1 MSPNDR
7 WQTVHPSQFAHEQEA
22 LDVLRRG
29 LPDQSPF
36 RAWSNFE
43 FIAEDGSINEVD
55 ALIASSDR
63 LYLVEIKSWR
73 GEIGGNQSY
82 WTVRGNGG
90 ERVEENPLLLTNR
103 KAKKLK
109 SLLARQPAFKKT
121 SVPFIQAV
129 VFLASKDC
137 VIRLDEVAGQH
148 VYALPG
154 AARKGEPHI
163 IDVISGRAAAAE
175 HRPPISR
182 DVERA
187 LARTM
192 DQLGMRKRSSSA
204 QVGDYRLTRLIE
216 ETDLYQ
222 DWEACHVRV
231 DTDRKRVRIFPH
243 LASAPDAE
251 KRERKDLALREY
263 RLLQDI
269 HHDQILAPI
278 QLTDCEVGPA
288 LIYPFDAE
296 RKRLDHA
303 LQQELLQAPTHIR
316 LEIVRQLAETLKFA
330 HQRGVSHR
338 SLSPWSIE
346 YVQRNDRAHVVVR
359 DWLSAGANNSTHTQT
374 RFTLHGLASG
384 SVSIEQAAV
393 YLAPEVL
400 SGEDANPLWSD
411 LFSLG
416 AISYAVFSNKHPAAN
431 PEELATKCRK
441 GPGLRLSEVVDG
453 APDKL
458 QELIQYATD
467 LSPSSRP
474 VDFDEFLKLLVE
486 VEDELTTPDP
496 VVGVHPLDAQPG
508 DTLSGGF
515 EVISRLGSGST
526 CIALA
531 VRREGQAGVLKIA
544 KDASM
549 NQRVRAEARVL
560 SKLHHSNIVRCFE
573 EAEVDGL
580 AAIYMEQ
587 AGEQTLG
594 QRLRIQGPLSLDLL
608 QRFGDELLGVLIYLE
623 REGFNHRD
631 IKPDN
636 IGLGENRNRAL
647 TLKLYDFSL
656 SDTSAENIRAGT
668 PPYLDPFLGARRPPR
683 WDLYAERYA
692 AAMTLHEMA
701 CGTLPNWGN
710 EPGEPI
716 RDDAW
721 LRLSSEHFDPAVR
734 EDLAAFF
741 ERALHRDFRKRYD
754 NADQMSLA
762 WRLVFQEIDQTG
774 SDDGESDT
782 SDIAVDLAAIEDLS
796 RDTPLRALGLSAR
809 ELNAA
814 ERIGATTA
822 GALLDLPTIRMYRN
836 RGIGQRVIRRLRQLR
851 EELAKRLLSNPSV
864 IEPSDEAPDTLS
876 VDSVVKR
883 LGSVKVS
890 AADRILLEGWLGLKD
905 ATNDSLPTVRDV
917 AERFGCPRAAL
928 QQLIEASVEK
938 WMRLPWM
945 TTLRDELAEFVSR
958 REGIVTLDEL
968 AARVL
973 SVRGSSSEGEDR
985 LRRAR
990 ALLQATLE
998 SEATHAHARYVLYRG
1013 ARQVPLVVATER
1025 NGEAYAASSSER
1037 AAYAEALASRVS
1049 ELAGEDPL
1057 PSQRRVDEQLAAI
1070 APPEGDAPI
1079 SAERRLRLAV
1089 AMTSDA
1095 ALSSRNEL
1103 YPRGLSAERALRL
1116 GAASLIGPKRLP
1128 VKQLASR
1135 IQSRFAS
1142 AQPLPDRPE
1151 LDALLLKA
1159 GLDLVWR
1166 EAEDGLQAGF
1176 APPSRGTGFT
1186 QHSTSRRRS
1195 TTGHA
1200 LDETEQQR
1208 LDAFMASVQRA
1219 KREGRVLILTCPLAH
1234 CELAIQRL
1242 GQEFALTPLSLDRLL
1257 IDAMRQQ
1264 ATKAK
1269 ADWRV
1274 VLKADRA
1281 AMDAADWRNL
1291 QALVLR
1297 AMPSVRETV
1306 LNHPDPLLLQHAGLL
1321 VRYHQTGLIQE
1332 LRNHAAGGARPARL
1346 LLVPGDPGQP
1356 PTLDGT
1362 VLPVITPA
1370 DWLAVPGVW
1379 VRECAASDRG
1389 ANDRLI
1395 SLR

>member
-22 LDVLRRG
+22 LEVLRRG

-55 ALIASSDR
+55 TLIASSDR
-63 LYLVEIKSWR
+63 LYLVEIKNWR

-82 WTVRGNGG
+82 WTIRGDGG
-90 ERVEENPLLLTNR
+90 ERVEENPLLLANR

-109 SLLARQPAFKKT
+109 SLLSRQAAFKKG
-121 SVPFIQAV
+121 SVPYIQAV
-129 VFLASKDC
+129 VFLAAKES

-154 AARKGEPHI
+154 AARKGAPHI
-163 IDVISGRAAAAE
+163 IDVISGLATAGE
-175 HRPPISR
+175 HRAPLSR

-187 LARTM
+187 LVRAM
-192 DQLGMRKRSSSA
+192 DQLGLRKRSSSA

-216 ETDLYQ
+216 ENDLYQ

-263 RLLQDI
+263 RLLKDV

-278 QLTDCEVGPA
+278 QLTECEVGPA
-288 LIYPFDAE
+288 LVYPFDAN

-303 LQQELLQAPTHIR
+303 LQQDLAQAPTHIR

-338 SLSPWSIE
+338 SLSPWSVE
-346 YVQRNDRAHVVVR
+346 YAQLHDRAQVVIR
-359 DWLSAGANNSTHTQT
+359 DWLSAGASNATHTQT

-384 SVSIEQAAV
+384 SVAIEQAAV

-400 SGEDANPLWSD
+400 SGDDANPLWSD

-416 AISYAVFSNKHPAAN
+416 AITYAVFSNKHPAAN
-431 PEELATKCRK
+431 PEELATKCRN

-486 VEDELTTPDP
+486 VEEELTTPDP

-531 VRREGQAGVLKIA
+531 VRRADQTGVLKIA
-544 KDASM
+544 KDAGM

-560 SKLHHSNIVRCFE
+560 SRLHHSNIVRRFD
-573 EAEVDGL
+573 EVEIDGL
-580 AAIYMEQ
+580 AAIHMEQ
-587 AGEQTLG
+587 AGEHTLG

-656 SDTSAENIRAGT
+656 SDTPAENIRAGT
-668 PPYLDPFLGARRPPR
+668 TPYLDPFLSERPRPR

-710 EPGEPI
+710 DPGEPI
-716 RDDAW
+716 RDDA
-721 LRLSSEHFDPAVR
+721 RLHTSREHFDPAVR

-741 ERALHRDFRKRYD
+741 ERALHRDFRKRFD

-762 WRLVFQEIDQTG
+762 WRLLFQEIDQTG
-774 SDDGESDT
+774 SDDGDSDAGNVA
-782 SDIAVDLAAIEDLS
+782 IDLAAIEDLS
-796 RDTPLRALGLSAR
+796 RSTPLTALGLSAR

-814 ERIGATTA
+814 ERIGANTA

-851 EELAKRLLSNPSV
+851 EELAKRLLSHPALP
-864 IEPSDEAPDTLS
+864 EPGDEAPDSLS
-876 VDSVVKR
+876 VDSVIKR
-883 LGSVKVS
+883 LTAIKIS
-890 AADRILLEGWLGLKD
+890 AAERILLDGWLGLKD
-905 ATNDSLPTVRDV
+905 TTGEGLPTLREI
-917 AERFGCPRAAL
+917 AERFGSPRADL
-928 QQLIEASVEK
+928 QVLIEASVDK
-938 WMRLPWM
+938 WMRSPWM
-945 TTLRDELAEFVSR
+945 AALRDEVAGFVVR
-958 REGIVTLDEL
+958 REGAVTLDEL
-968 AARVL
+968 AARLL
-973 SVRGSSSEGEDR
+973 SVRGSSSEGDER
-985 LRRAR
+985 QRRVR
-990 ALLQATLE
+990 AVLQATLE
-998 SEATHAHARYVLYRG
+998 AEASHAHARFVLYRG

-1025 NGEAYAASSSER
+1025 LGEAWSASSSER
-1037 AAYAEALASRVS
+1037 AAYAEALATRISA
-1049 ELAGEDPL
+1049 LAKEDPL

-1070 APPEGDAPI
+1070 GPPEGDTLI
-1079 SAERRLRLAV
+1079 SADRRLRLAV
-1089 AMTSDA
+1089 AMTSDV

-1128 VKQLASR
+1128 IKQLASR
-1135 IQSRFAS
+1135 IQSRFAL
-1142 AQPLPDRPE
+1142 AEPLPDRPE
-1151 LDALLLKA
+1151 LDSLLHQA
-1159 GLDLVWR
+1159 GIELVWR
-1166 EAEDGLQAGF
+1166 EAEEGLPAGY
-1176 APPSRGTGFT
+1176 APPSRGTGLT

-1195 TTGHA
+1195 SVGHVV
-1200 LDETEQQR
+1200 DDSDR
-1208 LDAFMASVQRA
+1208 LSVDAFVASIQRA
-1219 KREGRVLILTCPLAH
+1219 RRERRVLILTCPLAQ
-1234 CELAIQRL
+1234 CELAAQRL
-1242 GQEFALTPLSLDRLL
+1242 AEEFALTPISLDRLL
-1257 IDAMRQQ
+1257 IDAMRLQ

-1269 ADWRV
+1269 ADWRI
-1274 VLKADRA
+1274 VLKADCA
-1281 AMDAADWRNL
+1281 AVDAADWRNL

-1306 LNHPDPLLLQHAGLL
+1306 ITHPQPLLLQHAGLL
-1321 VRYHQTGLIQE
+1321 VRYHQTSLIQE
-1332 LRNHAAGGARPARL
+1332 LRNHAANGRHPARL

-1379 VRECAASDRG
+1379 VRTCAGIRDAI
-1389 ANDRLI
+1389 A
-1395 SLR
+1395 